1 MLSTTMN
8 QTLRFLRVFALG
20 AWLGALIYFAA
31 VVTQGAFEVLPTQDL
46 AGQLV
51 RFTLS
56 GLHLMG
62 LIAAIVFILASI
74 GMDRSLRA
82 FIEPAV
88 IGVILMA
95 ILTIASQDYVIPRM
109 NVLREQM
116 GSVQATPAN
125 DPRRAAFDKL
135 HSASVDLE
143 GGVLLLGLISLFLT
157 TRKSGVRR
165 RDAEDAEKS
174 SR

>member
-1 MLSTTMN
+1 MN
-8 QTLRFLRVFALG
+8 QILRFLRVFALG
-20 AWLGALIYFAA
+20 AWLGALIYFVA
-31 VVTQGAFEVLPTQDL
+31 VVTQGAFEVLPSQDL
-46 AGQLV
+46 VGQLV
-51 RFTLS
+51 GFTLS

-62 LIAAIVFILASI
+62 LIAAIAFILASI
-74 GMDRSLRA
+74 GMRRSLRA

-116 GSVQATPAN
+116 GSVQSTPAS
-125 DPRRAAFDKL
+125 DPRRASFDKL
-135 HSASVDLE
+135 HSASVDLK

-157 TRKSGVRR
+157 TRKSAAPRG
-165 RDAEDAEKS
+165 DAEDAEKS
-174 SR
+174 GNTSR